1 MSVDWSKYP
10 TLPQAPELPEWRDT
24 PEHEAYWKE
33 VDAIKT
39 PVENE
44 KILWG
49 WFVLWMVFFIQI
61 GRAHV

>member
-33 VDAIKT
+33 VEDIRT
-39 PVENE
+39 PLQT
-44 KILWG
+44 KWRCAG
-49 WFVLWMVFFIQI
+49 
-61 GRAHV
+61 